1 MPVASQPVAVIPP
14 AAPATLPAP
23 VAEVA
28 PAPQQP
34 QQQQA
39 AAAPE
44 ESTAVVTMPVVSAT
58 VTPIEPGEVA
68 SIRAASLMLDQRVDD
83 IAAAPRPASAAQ

>member
-1 MPVASQPVAVIPP
+1 MKQNNRRFCAYHRQQDGNLRMHIV
-14 AAPATLPAP
+14 
-23 VAEVA
+23 
-28 PAPQQP
+28 QQP

-44 ESTAVVTMPVVSAT
+44 ESTAVDTMPVVSAT